1 IVIEMNPKSVKEMH
15 EQDIP
20 VIFGDACQRHI
31 LKQAHIEKA
40 KLCVIATNDQLAGP
54 RIVRQARYLNPTL
67 QIIVRS
73 RYVSELDYYEEMG
86 ADIVVPEEIE
96 ATVRLFSHV
105 LGSYFVPQETV
116 AKYVQEIRADD
127 YEIIRGSIQ
136 EAHLMVLKGLD
147 EEGLHTRVV
156 AVREDS
162 PAAGQTL
169 KDLKL
174 RKKYGITV
182 LTVRR

>member
-1 IVIEMNPKSVKEMH
+1 
-15 EQDIP
+15 
-20 VIFGDACQRHI
+20 
-31 LKQAHIEKA
+31 
-40 KLCVIATNDQLAGP
+40 
-54 RIVRQARYLNPTL
+54 
-67 QIIVRS
+67 
-73 RYVSELDYYEEMG
+73 
-86 ADIVVPEEIE
+86 IVVPEEIE

-182 LTVRR
+182 LTVRRGDETIGNPGASLKLESSDRLLLMASANQFEQSATLFRSDG